1 MQFQTYN
8 LNFVFNSKLLQTSN
22 TLYNVFSIVQ
32 VIVSDSL
39 LNSQIVCN
47 ILSTYKTYQII
58 DLVLF
63 IF

>member
-1 MQFQTYN
+1 MF
-8 LNFVFNSKLLQTSN
+8 
-22 TLYNVFSIVQ
+22 FSILQ

-63 IF
+63 IFLVPSWPMWQHLAS